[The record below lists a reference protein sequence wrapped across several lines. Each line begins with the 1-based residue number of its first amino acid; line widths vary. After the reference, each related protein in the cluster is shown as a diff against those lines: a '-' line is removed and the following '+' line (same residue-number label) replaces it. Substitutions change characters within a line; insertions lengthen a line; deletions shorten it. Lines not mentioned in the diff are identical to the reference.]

1 MKESLGI
8 PEQQLGLFRQAALHL
23 YRYFYSL
30 SDIKKD
36 REKRDKI
43 VKAVAILL
51 YQKSAGPK
59 KNHHF
64 IKQAKSSLDIF
75 KALGVSLENI
85 PLNFSLR
92 IDRQMIIT
100 ITIGL
105 LENTRFG
112 EDKKKSKKSKKVA
125 GNANKTIKHSSKKM
139 HLRMKPK

>member
-1 MKESLGI
+1 MKESLEI
-8 PEQQLGLFRQAALHL
+8 PEQQGGLFRQAALHL
-23 YRYFYSL
+23 YRFFYSL
-30 SDIKKD
+30 SDVKKD

-51 YQKSAGPK
+51 YQKSVGPK
-59 KNHHF
+59 KKHIF
-64 IKQAKSSLDIF
+64 TKQVKTTKEILQ
-75 KALGVSLENI
+75 ALKISNEQVPN
-85 PLNFSLR
+85 NFSIL
-92 IDRQMIIT
+92 IDRQMIVT